1 MLFLLLFCS
10 IIAGD
15 VKCFGDDCYPLA
27 FGIPAALML
36 MAIAFFWFG
45 RHKYKRVPLTDNILW
60 RVTKAVSHALR
71 KKITTKV
78 RIII

>member
-1 MLFLLLFCS
+1 MYVISEVHS
-10 IIAGD
+10 IITGN
-15 VKCFGDDCYPLA
+15 VKCYGDDCYSLA

-36 MAIAFFWFG
+36 MAIALFWCG

-60 RVTKAVSHALR
+60 QVMIAVSYALK

-78 RIII
+78 RIK